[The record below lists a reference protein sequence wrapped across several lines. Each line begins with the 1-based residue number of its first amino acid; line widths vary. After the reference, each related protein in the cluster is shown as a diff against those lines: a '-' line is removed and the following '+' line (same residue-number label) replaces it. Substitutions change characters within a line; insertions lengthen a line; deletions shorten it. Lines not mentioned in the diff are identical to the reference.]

1 MPMLPAVT
9 QLVASLAL
17 ATLALVEVESTALVS
32 SQLRPENNEERCS
45 SHHCVYCLAMQISMN
60 VPTILSMTVISMLFV
75 LTLLE
80 ASCALVMLALM
91 EMGQSVTVS
100 TQG

>member
-32 SQLRPENNEERCS
+32 SQLRSASIEE
-45 SHHCVYCLAMQISMN
+45 MQ
-60 VPTILSMTVISMLFV
+60 
-75 LTLLE
+75 
-80 ASCALVMLALM
+80 
-91 EMGQSVTVS
+91 
-100 TQG
+100 

>member
-32 SQLRPENNEERCS
+32 CGLQALKRCS

-91 EMGQSVTVS
+91 EMGQCVTVS